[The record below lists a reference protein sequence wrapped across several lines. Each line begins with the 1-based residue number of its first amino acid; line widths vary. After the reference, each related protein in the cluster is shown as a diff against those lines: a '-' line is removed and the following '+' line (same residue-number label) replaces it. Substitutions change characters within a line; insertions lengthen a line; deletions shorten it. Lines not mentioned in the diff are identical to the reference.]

1 MGAALDAMTG
11 LPAPSVGC
19 GMPLIILWAFQAM
32 IDEGLIT
39 VAEAVDLLR
48 QIPETGAKHG

>member
-1 MGAALDAMTG
+1 MTG